1 MRFPVRLSVSLLTAL
16 AIATP
21 AVLQAQIEEGRVP
34 LRTAMTELATF
45 RTEYADDYNRK
56 DAAAVTALFDPEAS
70 VMMADGTVQMGRVA
84 IGKALATGAAKWPHL
99 VIKSDSMR
107 VFGNTAVDM
116 GTATYHPASGP
127 TVVERYLIVLRR
139 GMKDWK
145 IMRLALV
152 TSK

>member
-1 MRFPVRLSVSLLTAL
+1 MRFPVRLYATLLASVGFAAPAAL
-16 AIATP
+16 H
-21 AVLQAQIEEGRVP
+21 AQIEEGRVP
-34 LRTAMTELATF
+34 LRTAMTELTTF

-56 DAAAVTALFDPEAS
+56 DAAAVTAMFDPEAS

-84 IGKALATGAAKWPHL
+84 IGKALAAGAAKWPHL

-127 TVVERYLIVLRR
+127 TVVERYMVVLRR

-145 IMRLALV
+145 VMRLAQV
-152 TSK
+152 TTK